1 MSKQVN
7 LSASERSSEG
17 KSSNRNL
24 RRSGFIPGVVYGGKE
39 EPKKIS
45 IMEKDIVKASEV
57 AGFATQILRISIEGK
72 EVEVVIKE
80 IQRHPATSRVLHADF
95 MRVDPDSKITLVVPI
110 RTLNDENCVG
120 VKASGGQ
127 VNHLINDV
135 EISCLA
141 SNLPEQLEIDVLELD
156 IGDTVSLSEIKLP
169 EGVEITLLAQAEDRD
184 QAVVSITEAREMII
198 EEEVEPEGEELE
210 REESEEEKEGEEG
223 EEGETEDTLEG
234 QDSPSESEES
244 NSSKKGQKE

>member
-198 EEEVEPEGEELE
+198 EEEEVELEGEELE
-210 REESEEEKEGEEG
+210 REEGKEGEEG

>member
-1 MSKQVN
+1 MSEQVN
-7 LSASERSSEG
+7 LSAAERSSEG

-72 EVEVVIKE
+72 EVDVVIKE

-198 EEEVEPEGEELE
+198 EEEEVELEGEELE
-210 REESEEEKEGEEG
+210 EGEEGEGEEG
-223 EEGETEDTLEG
+223 EEGETEDTPEG

-244 NSSKKGQKE
+244 DSSKKGQKE

>member
-1 MSKQVN
+1 MSEQVN
-7 LSASERSSEG
+7 LSAAERSSEG

-72 EVEVVIKE
+72 EVDVVIKE

-198 EEEVEPEGEELE
+198 EEEEVELEGEELE
-210 REESEEEKEGEEG
+210 GEEGEGEEG
-223 EEGETEDTLEG
+223 EEGETEDTPEG

-244 NSSKKGQKE
+244 DSSKKGQKE

>member
-1 MSKQVN
+1 MSEQVN

-198 EEEVEPEGEELE
+198 EEEEVELEGEELE
-210 REESEEEKEGEEG
+210 REEGKEGEEG

-244 NSSKKGQKE
+244 DSSKKGQKE

>member
-1 MSKQVN
+1 MSEQVN
-7 LSASERSSEG
+7 LSAAERSSEG

-72 EVEVVIKE
+72 EVDVVIKE

-110 RTLNDENCVG
+110 RTLNDENCDG

-198 EEEVEPEGEELE
+198 EEEEVELEGEELE
-210 REESEEEKEGEEG
+210 GEGEEAEEG
-223 EEGETEDTLEG
+223 EEGETEDTPEG
-234 QDSPSESEES
+234 QDTPSESEES
-244 NSSKKGQKE
+244 DSSKKGQKE

>member
-1 MSKQVN
+1 MSEQVN
-7 LSASERSSEG
+7 LSAAERSSEG

-72 EVEVVIKE
+72 EVDVVIKE

-198 EEEVEPEGEELE
+198 EEEEVELEGEELE
-210 REESEEEKEGEEG
+210 GEEGEGEGEEG
-223 EEGETEDTLEG
+223 EEGETEDTPEG

-244 NSSKKGQKE
+244 DSSKKGQKE